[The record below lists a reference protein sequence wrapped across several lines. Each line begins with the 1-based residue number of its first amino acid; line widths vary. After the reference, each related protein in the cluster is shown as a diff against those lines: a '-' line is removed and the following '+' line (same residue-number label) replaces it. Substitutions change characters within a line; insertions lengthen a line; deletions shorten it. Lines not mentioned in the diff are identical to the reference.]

1 MISTANVSTPYKN
14 HLAVDSLN
22 LDVRPGE
29 IYGVLGP
36 NGAGKTTTIQMLL
49 NLTRP
54 TSGRILLFGE
64 PVAPGDF
71 EYKRQLGVVAE
82 EPFEFSHMTGWE
94 LIRYFVSLYG
104 VAAPARRME
113 ELFRALELWDVRHGL
128 ARDYS
133 RGMRQKLSIIRA
145 LAHEPRLLILDEPVS
160 GLDPHGIRQVRELIQ
175 DYHERG
181 GTVFISSHI
190 LSEIERSA
198 DRIGILHQGRLLIED
213 TLTGL
218 RGRLTQNQKCI
229 IELESVPD
237 GLLARIKD
245 ASYVLDLSREGR
257 QINAT
262 LRAQADARSRL
273 SRLIAEA
280 GGVIL
285 KMQSEEMSL
294 EEAFVTITSQNV
306 GQLAGVA

>member
-1 MISTANVSTPYKN
+1 MISTEDLTKRYKN

-29 IYGVLGP
+29 IYGFLGP

-64 PVAPGDF
+64 PIVPGDF
-71 EYKRQLGVVAE
+71 EYKRQIGVVAE
-82 EPFEFSHMTGWE
+82 EPFEFSQMTGWE
-94 LIRYFVSLYG
+94 LIRYFVGLYG
-104 VAAPARRME
+104 VAAPERRME

-190 LSEIERSA
+190 LSEIERAA
-198 DRIGILHQGRLLIED
+198 DRVGILDQGRLLVED
-213 TLTGL
+213 SLAGL
-218 RGRLTQNQKCI
+218 RRRLVQNQKCS
-229 IELESVPD
+229 IELESIPA
-237 GLLARIKD
+237 GLVDRLR
-245 ASYVLDLSREGR
+245 SEPYVLELDQDGR
-257 QINAT
+257 QLDLT
-262 LRAQADARSRL
+262 VRAQDDVRARL
-273 SRLIAEA
+273 SRLIAGA

-294 EEAFVTITSQNV
+294 EEAFVTITSHNV
-306 GQLAGVA
+306 AQLAGVV

>member
-1 MISTANVSTPYKN
+1 MINTENVSKRYKN

-29 IYGVLGP
+29 IYGFLGP

-54 TSGRILLFGE
+54 TSGRIMLFGE
-64 PVAPGDF
+64 PLEPGDF
-71 EYKRQLGVVAE
+71 EYKRQIGVVAE

-94 LIRYFVSLYG
+94 LIRYFVGLYG
-104 VAAPARRME
+104 VAVPLQRME
-113 ELFRALELWDVRHGL
+113 ELFRALDLWDVRHGL

-145 LAHEPRLLILDEPVS
+145 LVHEPKLLILDEPVS

-175 DYHERG
+175 EYHQRG

-190 LSEIERSA
+190 LSEIERAA
-198 DRIGILHQGRLLIED
+198 DRVGILDQGRLLVED
-213 TLTGL
+213 TLAGL
-218 RGRLTQNQKCI
+218 RRRLIQSQQCI
-229 IELESVPD
+229 IELESVPA
-237 GLLARIKD
+237 GLLDRLR
-245 ASYVLDLSREGR
+245 SEPYVLELRQDGR
-257 QINAT
+257 QIDVTVQAQEDM
-262 LRAQADARSRL
+262 RAPL
-273 SRLIAEA
+273 SRLIAGE

-285 KMQSEEMSL
+285 KMQSAEMSL
-294 EEAFVTITSQNV
+294 EEAFVTITSHNV
-306 GQLAGVA
+306 AQLAGVA

>member
-1 MISTANVSTPYKN
+1 MLSTENVSKRYKN

-29 IYGVLGP
+29 IYGFLGP

-54 TSGRILLFGE
+54 TSGRIMLFGE
-64 PVAPGDF
+64 SIEPGAF
-71 EYKRQLGVVAE
+71 AYKRWLGVVAE
-82 EPFEFSHMTGWE
+82 EPFEFSQMTGWE
-94 LIRYFVSLYG
+94 LIRYFVGFYDVEL
-104 VAAPARRME
+104 PAQRIE
-113 ELFRALELWDVRHGL
+113 ELFRALDLWDVRHGL

-175 DYHERG
+175 DYQQRG

-190 LSEIERSA
+190 LSEIERAA
-198 DRIGILHQGRLLIED
+198 DRIGILDQGRLLVED
-213 TLTGL
+213 SLAGL
-218 RGRLTQNQKCI
+218 RRRLVQNQQYSV
-229 IELESVPD
+229 ELEEMPD
-237 GLLARIKD
+237 GLVERLGREP
-245 ASYVLDLSREGR
+245 YVLGVSRDGR
-257 QINAT
+257 QLELTVQAQEDV
-262 LRAQADARSRL
+262 RARL
-273 SRLIAEA
+273 SRLIAGE

-285 KMQSEEMSL
+285 KLQGAEMSL
-294 EEAFVTITSQNV
+294 EEAFVTITSHNV
-306 GQLAGVA
+306 AQLAGVA